1 MTVMVFL
8 KTAAYSQAVA
18 TEGKIEY
25 QRGEKPAAIIELP
38 YKSDLIED
46 ALKQKLAKK
55 GVKEEHIK
63 GMQVFKGSRL
73 TPTDGEVVDMY
84 FRVERKG
91 RKDNNSSVVYLI
103 LGRPNEN
110 VALRTSDDAYRIQEG
125 RDFLN
130 RLVPEVEA
138 YKLETDITSL
148 EESIKKSEKDL
159 ENLTGDQKSLENK
172 IRDLQDRLTQN
183 KLDQDAA
190 NAQLIKLRADRDSLI
205 SRRIL
210 PSGN

>member
-38 YKSDLIED
+38 YRSDLIED

-130 RLVPEVEA
+130 GLVPEVEA